1 MEIKENHIKKL
12 NFSLE
17 WVFNTSRSGGS
28 GGQHVN
34 KVSTK
39 VELRFDII
47 NSLLLTEE
55 QKQCMVEKL
64 YNYVTKQGILQIVSD
79 TERSQLAN
87 KKLVIER
94 FYKLLE
100 VAFKVQ
106 PKRIPTKQTKR
117 AKENILKEKKIQAEK
132 KKRRNIDPLDLQF

>member
-1 MEIKENHIKKL
+1 MENHIKEQ

-17 WVFNTSRSGGS
+17 WVFNTSRSSGS

-39 VELRFDII
+39 VELRFDIV

-55 QKQCMVEKL
+55 QKECLIKKL
-64 YNYVTKQGILQIVSD
+64 HNIVTKHGILQIVSD

-100 VAFKVQ
+100 DALKVQ
-106 PKRIPTKQTKR
+106 PKRIPTKPTKR
-117 AKENILKEKKIQAEK
+117 AKEKILKEKKIQAQK
-132 KKRRNIDPLDLQF
+132 KKRRNIDFLDF